1 MNKLSRRGFLGFVSS
16 AGVFGFLPT
25 TVSTAAEPV
34 RKMALNAG
42 RIQFEPFQ
50 LPKKKELD
58 LSPAAWI
65 WYPAERI
72 LPNSF
77 FHFRRVIQIGKA
89 IKSAKG
95 WILGESRYLLFL
107 NGQRIQYG
115 PAPADPRYSE
125 ADPVDFSKELKV
137 GENVI
142 GATIVYFG
150 FGDGAWPVGKAGFIF
165 YLELEFED
173 GQNELLVS
181 DEKWSVQQAKSW
193 PAGKYKRWYLR
204 ALQEEFDNRLYPM
217 GWNDSG
223 FQEDRT
229 WKKAKVF
236 SRDGN
241 KTALS
246 SSISDYLYDSGGNRN
261 TQLRRRSV
269 PMILEKN
276 IATLRL
282 KEAHTIHWNSN
293 IEEYFDFKTEN
304 SFEMGEILEGFSEQ
318 SSIWVFEAPKDVNQ
332 SLVLSFALE
341 EQVIGWPFFTVEC
354 SEGTVIEMMVQQG
367 HELLKNGGPALINN
381 NFNSWTRFI
390 CKGGENKLMTFD
402 FESVK
407 WIQLHIHKAI
417 GAIKISN
424 VGLLRRVY
432 DFPFQPLLQT
442 SHSGF
447 NKLLS
452 ACINTVWNNSHET
465 IVDCVGRERQQYS
478 GDIGHIVHA
487 LHFGFG
493 ESRLPHRFVDTY
505 SQGITLDGFF
515 MDSWP
520 AYDRLNRLAQR
531 QLDLTPWG
539 VLLDHSVG
547 FCFDCWHHYLYTGKK
562 EDLEEA
568 FPRLLRFYQLIKNSI
583 AEDGLLPVENLG
595 VNAIWMD
602 TDSYKATRDKQ
613 CAYNLYVAA
622 MLKQALST
630 LAGEFGLLDL
640 QKEMLDLSYHLAQKV
655 EEKFF
660 LPGENILI
668 VNLPWIKEDGE
679 MRTCERSLAHW
690 VLGGFVPESAKA
702 TVLKELTSRPSR
714 LGRCYP
720 ANVIWPYWTLAAL
733 GNTEVIIQDFDQ
745 RWTPMLSV
753 RENNTIQ
760 EHWHAEKD
768 TQNQL
773 SHAGIAP
780 FFAAYMCFAG
790 IQVLQPG
797 GTLIQVRPQLA
808 TLEQLQLT
816 YHTSQGPVEFDCRGK
831 RGKRKLRLKLPLG
844 VQAHL
849 ILPEKDKLPK
859 GARQIGSP
867 DKGLVAFFLEGGKD
881 WEFDVLFV

>member
-16 AGVFGFLPT
+16 AGALGFLPSS
-25 TVSTAAEPV
+25 VLRASEPV
-34 RKMALNAG
+34 RPLIFKKGKL
-42 RIQFEPFQ
+42 QFEPFF
-50 LPKKKELD
+50 LPKIKELD

-77 FHFRRVIQIGKA
+77 FHFRRVIQISKPVQ
-89 IKSAKG
+89 SAHG
-95 WILGESRYLLFL
+95 WILGERRYLLFL
-107 NGQRIQYG
+107 NGERIQFG

-125 ADPVDFSKELKV
+125 ADLVDFSRDLKL

-142 GATIVYFG
+142 GATVVYFG
-150 FGDGAWPVGKAGFIF
+150 FGDGAWPAGKAGFIF
-165 YLELEFED
+165 KLEIHYED
-173 GQNELLVS
+173 GEKEIIVS
-181 DEKWSVQQAKSW
+181 DGNWSVQQAKSW

-217 GWNDSG
+217 GWNAAG

-229 WKKAKVF
+229 WRKAKVF

-246 SSISDYLYDSGGNRN
+246 SSISDYLYDSGGNQQ
-261 TQLRRRSV
+261 TQLRKRSV
-269 PMILEKN
+269 PMLIEKQVMD
-276 IATLRL
+276 IRL
-282 KEAHTIHWNSN
+282 KEAHVLQWHTG

-304 SFEMGEILEGFSEQ
+304 SFEIAEIIGGFTEQ
-318 SSIWVFEAPKDVNQ
+318 SDTWHFEAPKGESQ
-332 SLVLSFALE
+332 GLVLSFELE
-341 EQVIGWPFFTVEC
+341 EQVIGWPYFSMDC
-354 SEGTVIEMMVQQG
+354 SEGTVVELMVQQG

-390 CKGGENKLMTFD
+390 CKEGENSLMTFD
-402 FESVK
+402 YESVK
-407 WIQLHIHKAI
+407 WIQLHIHHSE
-417 GAIKISN
+417 GPIKITD
-424 VGLLRRVY
+424 VGILRRLY
-432 DFPFQPLLQT
+432 DFPFQPMVQS
-442 SHSGF
+442 SHAGF

-452 ACINTVWNNSHET
+452 ASINTVRNNSHET

-493 ESRLPHRFVDTY
+493 ESQLPSRFVDTY
-505 SQGITLDGFF
+505 SQGMTLEGFF

-531 QLDLTPWG
+531 QLELTPWG

-562 EDLEEA
+562 EGLEEA

-583 AEDGLLPVENLG
+583 AEDGLLPVDNLG

-613 CAYNLYVAA
+613 CAYNLYVAS
-622 MLKQALST
+622 MLKQALSS
-630 LAGEFGLLDL
+630 LAGEFGILDL
-640 QKEMLDLSYHLAQKV
+640 EKEMLDLSYLLAQKV

-660 LPGENILI
+660 LPSENLLI
-668 VNLPWIKEDGE
+668 INLPWMGEDGE

-690 VLGGFVPESAKA
+690 VLGGFVPESAK
-702 TVLKELTSRPSR
+702 TKVLKELTSRPSR

-733 GNTEVIIQDFDQ
+733 GNTEEIIQDFDQ
-745 RWTPMLSV
+745 RWLPMLSV

-780 FFAAYMCFAG
+780 FYAAYMCFAG
-790 IQVLQPG
+790 IKVLQPG
-797 GTLIQVRPQLA
+797 GTLVQVRPQMA
-808 TLEQLQLT
+808 TLERLQLT
-816 YHTSQGPVEFDCRGK
+816 YHTCQGPLEFECRGK
-831 RGKRKLRLKLPLG
+831 KGKRKLRLKLPLG
-844 VQAHL
+844 VQVQL
-849 ILPEKDKLPK
+849 ILPQKEKLPK
-859 GARQIGSP
+859 GAREIGSP
-867 DKGLVAFFLEGGKD
+867 DKGLVTFLLEGGRF
-881 WEFDVLFV
+881 WEIDLMFV